1 MKYFPVVFLAA
12 SAALAQAVPPQP
24 PPPLPHLRLTLRQY
38 HPGATQVPRRL
49 SADERAELRRQ
60 IAETAKPVKRR

>member
-1 MKYFPVVFLAA
+1 MKYLPVVFLAA
-12 SAALAQAVPPQP
+12 STAFAQAAPPQP
-24 PPPLPHLRLTLRQY
+24 APPLPQLRLTLRQY
-38 HPGATQVPRRL
+38 HPGASQAPRRL